1 MDKWREHFSGSPSKE
16 GLLFLQISR
25 SINRVMQDD
34 LRINRMIVD
43 RQRAA
48 DSSTTLRDRS
58 DRMKV
63 GVFHLKEHHPI
74 EFRCNGLLARGS
86 WRIPQFKF
94 AAESRTPI
102 LVQVDQHN

>member
-1 MDKWREHFSGSPSKE
+1 MEKWREHFSGSPSQE

-48 DSSTTLRDRS
+48 DSATTLRDRS
-58 DRMKV
+58 NRMKV
-63 GVFHLKEHHPI
+63 GVFYLKEHHSI
-74 EFRCNGLLARGS
+74 EFRRNGFLARGS
-86 WRIPQFKF
+86 CRIPQFKL
-94 AAESRTPI
+94 AAESRTPV
-102 LVQVDQHN
+102 LVQVNQHN